1 MGKKDVAIGC
11 ITNYTFDKIKPWVNS
26 LDRSGFDGHK
36 IMFCYNIRHD
46 VVQELT
52 KRNYEVIG
60 FENDEENKT
69 LKYSDPN
76 LSIVLDRFFHIWS
89 TLKSRKGQYRYM
101 IATDVKDV
109 VFQSNPSVWLE
120 KNLCDKKINVACE
133 SIHYK
138 DEPWGDHNL
147 YKSFGPMIHDNNR
160 NNLVFNAGT
169 LSGDFDTMIDFFL
182 NVYLSCGGSPR
193 HVEGGGGPDQ
203 AALNVLLSL
212 QPYKDITRFT
222 MSEEGWAAQ
231 LGTTGPQV
239 NFNVVEPRPL
249 IKPTGVVITSTGE
262 PFVMVHQYDRVPEWK
277 KMIEELY
284 AE

>member
-26 LDRSGFDGHK
+26 LDRSGFTGDK
-36 IMFCYNIRHD
+36 IMFCYNIGYD
-46 VVQELT
+46 VVKELID
-52 KRNYEVIG
+52 RGYEVVG
-60 FENDEENKT
+60 FEQDDENKT

-76 LSIVLDRFFHIWS
+76 LSIVLDRFYHIWNS
-89 TLKSRKGQYRYM
+89 LQSRKGKYRYM

-109 VFQSNPSVWLE
+109 IFQTNPSEWLE
-120 KNLCDKKINVACE
+120 KNLGDKKINVACE
-133 SIHYK
+133 SIRYK

-147 YKSFGPMIHDNNR
+147 YKSFGPLVHARNR
-160 NNLVFNAGT
+160 ENLVFNAGT
-169 LSGDFDTMIDFFL
+169 LSGDFDTMLDLFL

-203 AALNVLLSL
+203 AALNVLLNL

-239 NFNVVEPRPL
+239 NFNVVEPKPL
-249 IKPTGVVITSTGE
+249 IKDSGIVTTSKGV
-262 PFVMVHQYDRVPEWK
+262 PYVMIHQYDRVPEWK
-277 KMIEELY
+277 KLIELIYE
-284 AE
+284 